1 MMFNE
6 APSGSGGGEVE
17 VKERLKKPSRA
28 ERIEAWRKEHQAEY
42 NRACSDSNCRCSATK
57 AEALIMEQFNH
68 PPID

>member
-6 APSGSGGGEVE
+6 APSGSGGEVE
-17 VKERLKKPSRA
+17 GLKKPLSRA
-28 ERIEAWRKEHQAEY
+28 ERIEAWRQEHQAEY
-42 NRACSDSNCRCSATK
+42 NKACADSNCRCSATK